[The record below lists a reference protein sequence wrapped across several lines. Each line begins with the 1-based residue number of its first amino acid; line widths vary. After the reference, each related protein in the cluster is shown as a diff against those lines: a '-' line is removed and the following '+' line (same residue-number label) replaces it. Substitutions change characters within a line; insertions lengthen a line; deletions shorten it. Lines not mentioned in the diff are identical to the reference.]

1 MKVQYIDI
9 RYYKRF
15 RIYLLFNRIKGVDLM
30 AREKF
35 QTLTEQMFYILLCLK
50 NECCGMD
57 IMEKVREITGG
68 RVTIGPGTLYN
79 LLESFVT
86 AGMIRETKVEG
97 RKRSYMLTGVGRQT
111 LEDEV
116 TRMNVLIRD
125 YGKLME

>member
-1 MKVQYIDI
+1 
-9 RYYKRF
+9 
-15 RIYLLFNRIKGVDLM
+15 M